1 MGAEGI
7 NRLRSALRLSQRRLC
22 VLAQKD
28 GVQVSQAAISLME
41 AGKQPIDRRY
51 AQWLERRVYGRWL
64 CVAGMPKKVLA
75 WKIRNREEYSVGCK
89 EWGDELSY

>member
-1 MGAEGI
+1 MDAEGI

-41 AGKQPIDRRY
+41 AGKAPVDRQY

-64 CVAGMPKKVLA
+64 RIADMPPRILRQA
-75 WKIRNREEYSVGCK
+75 IRERREV
-89 EWGDELSY
+89 